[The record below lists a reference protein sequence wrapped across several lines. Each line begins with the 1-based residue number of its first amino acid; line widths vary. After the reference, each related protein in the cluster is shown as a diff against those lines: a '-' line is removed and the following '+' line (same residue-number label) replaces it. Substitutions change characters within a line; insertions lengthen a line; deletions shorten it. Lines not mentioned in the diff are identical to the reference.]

1 MRSGLDTLAK
11 TAEIGEVVLEDWSR
25 VAAALTARM
34 GERGISQRELSEM
47 SGVSTATLREMERGA
62 DRRRS
67 SVTLSAIE
75 RALGWPDGHL
85 RMVLRGK
92 GEGDAGTGTDE
103 VTARVAALE
112 GELRQAVA
120 KLDARISALE
130 AGR

>member
-1 MRSGLDTLAK
+1 M
-11 TAEIGEVVLEDWSR
+11 LEDWSR

-34 GERGISQRELSEM
+34 AERGVSQRELSEV

-67 SVTLSAIE
+67 AVTLSAIE

-85 RMVLRGK
+85 RVVLRGEA
-92 GEGDAGTGTDE
+92 GGDTGAAASDE
-103 VTARVAALE
+103 VAARVTALE
-112 GELRQAVA
+112 GELRQVVA

-130 AGR
+130 AGK